1 VGLGKAAEIRGER
14 LEIVQRRLRDLR
26 DMFETSI
33 LEMIPGTEV
42 NGDRKNRICNS
53 TNLMF
58 RGIEG
63 QALVTQLDQ
72 VDIRCSQSSVCI
84 NQRPEPSYVLKAM
97 GLSEEEASS
106 SIRFSFSELDT
117 LQEVE
122 IAVRAIVKLCRRL
135 KLFNT
140 MIHHAHS
147 PAEVMSLP

>member
-1 VGLGKAAEIRGER
+1 
-14 LEIVQRRLRDLR
+14 
-26 DMFETSI
+26 
-33 LEMIPGTEV
+33 
-42 NGDRKNRICNS
+42 
-53 TNLMF
+53 
-58 RGIEG
+58 
-63 QALVTQLDQ
+63 VTQLDQ

-122 IAVRAIVKLCRRL
+122 IAGKAIDELCRRL

-140 MIHHAHS
+140 MIHMLTPSGSH
-147 PAEVMSLP
+147 SLP